1 MVLICSVADT
11 TVVFGVILIAAL
23 VVIAVLAPLYGTD
36 SRLDDIARRR
46 LGH

>member
-1 MVLICSVADT
+1 MVLIYPMGDT
-11 TVVFGVILIAAL
+11 TVMFGVILIAAL
-23 VVIAVLAPLYGTD
+23 IVIAVLAPLYGTD

>member
-1 MVLICSVADT
+1 VVLICSVADT